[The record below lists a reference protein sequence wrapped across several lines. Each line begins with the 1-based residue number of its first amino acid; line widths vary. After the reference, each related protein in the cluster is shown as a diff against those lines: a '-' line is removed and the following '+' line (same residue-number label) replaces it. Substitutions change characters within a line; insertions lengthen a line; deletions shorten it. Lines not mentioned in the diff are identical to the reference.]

1 VGQRHGG
8 VTGQPIHFM
17 PKGVKVDGKH
27 GRTTYSPQKLVN
39 SLAVATLE
47 GRGLGLK
54 KHPALANVTNEDKR
68 LLQRIV
74 GITVEEF
81 NQRLIGKLDTLA
93 DKIVDRMLDTVDET
107 PLQTLGF
114 NLAVAIDK
122 RQRIAGL
129 NATQG
134 ANVNIQVNNYGS
146 LSKEE
151 IVARLS
157 GKASVPTIQSAPI
170 DLADPNDIDA
180 KVVRKTGAVKE

>member
-1 VGQRHGG
+1 
-8 VTGQPIHFM
+8 M
-17 PKGVKVDGKH
+17 PEGIKVDGKN

-39 SLAVATLE
+39 DLAVATLE

-54 KHPALANVTNEDKR
+54 KHPRLSYVTEEDKR
-68 LLQRIV
+68 LFQRIV

-81 NQRLIGKLDTLA
+81 NQRLIGKLDNLA
-93 DKIVDRMLDTVDET
+93 DKIVDRMLDTVEDT
-107 PLQTLGF
+107 PLNSLGF

-122 RQRIAGL
+122 RQRLAGL
-129 NATQG
+129 NAVQG

-157 GKASVPTIQSAPI
+157 GKMPVPTTQAAPVE
-170 DLADPNDIDA
+170 LPNPNDID
-180 KVVRKTGAVKE
+180 VEVKKPTKQSVISQPA

>member
-1 VGQRHGG
+1 
-8 VTGQPIHFM
+8 M
-17 PKGVKVDGKH
+17 DGKH

-157 GKASVPTIQSAPI
+157 GKTGVPTIQSAPVDI
-170 DLADPNDIDA
+170 GNCNDIDA
-180 KVVRKTGAVKE
+180 KISKKTGAVKE

>member
-1 VGQRHGG
+1 MGQRAGTVG
-8 VTGQPIHFM
+8 AM
-17 PKGVKVDGKH
+17 PEGIKTDGSH

-39 SLAVATLE
+39 DLAVATLE

-54 KHPALANVTNEDKR
+54 KHPKLGYVTEEDKR
-68 LLQRIV
+68 LFQRIV

-81 NQRLIGKLDTLA
+81 NQRLIGKLDNLA
-93 DKIVDRMLDTVDET
+93 DKIVDRMLDTVEDT
-107 PLQTLGF
+107 PLNSLGF

-122 RQRIAGL
+122 RQRLAGL

-157 GKASVPTIQSAPI
+157 GKAPVPTIQAAPVE
-170 DLADPNDIDA
+170 LPNPNDID
-180 KVVRKTGAVKE
+180 VKKPVAATVAG

>member
-1 VGQRHGG
+1 
-8 VTGQPIHFM
+8 M
-17 PKGVKVDGKH
+17 PKGVKVDDKH
-27 GRTTYSPQKLVN
+27 GKTTYSPQRLIN
-39 SLAVATLE
+39 SLATATLE

-54 KHPALANVTNEDKR
+54 KHPSLGDVTESDR
-68 LLQRIV
+68 MVLQRIV

-93 DKIVDRMLDTVDET
+93 DRIVDRMLDTVDDT

-129 NATQG
+129 NATQA

-157 GKASVPTIQSAPI
+157 GKTSVPTIQSAPI
-170 DLADPNDIDA
+170 DIPNANDIDA
-180 KVVRKTGAVKE
+180 KVLKRTGEVKE

>member
-1 VGQRHGG
+1 
-8 VTGQPIHFM
+8 M
-17 PKGVKVDGKH
+17 
-27 GRTTYSPQKLVN
+27 
-39 SLAVATLE
+39 
-47 GRGLGLK
+47 
-54 KHPALANVTNEDKR
+54 
-68 LLQRIV
+68 
-74 GITVEEF
+74 EEF

>member
-1 VGQRHGG
+1 
-8 VTGQPIHFM
+8 M
-17 PKGVKVDGKH
+17 AKGVKTDGKH
-27 GRTTYSPQKLVN
+27 GKATYSPQRLIN
-39 SLAVATLE
+39 SVAMATLD

-54 KHPALANVTNEDKR
+54 KHPSLGDVTVDDR
-68 LLQRIV
+68 RVLQRIV

-93 DKIVDRMLDTVDET
+93 DKIVDRMLETVDDT

-134 ANVNIQVNNYGS
+134 ANVNSQVNNYGS

-151 IVARLS
+151 SVARLS
-157 GKASVPTIQSAPI
+157 GKTGVPTIQSAPVDI
-170 DLADPNDIDA
+170 GNCNDIDA
-180 KVVRKTGAVKE
+180 KISKKTGAVKKE